1 MTRLDLVMLLMLLAF
16 PGTASA
22 HPGRLSADGCHDVHT
37 RFVHTSGKVDE
48 PGSRHCHRPLG
59 EMKLDGQEQLEDGP
73 PRIVPRPEDRERSR
87 ERR

>member
-1 MTRLDLVMLLMLLAF
+1 MTRLDLLALLLLLAM

-22 HPGRLSADGCHDVHT
+22 HPGRLDATGCHNVYT
-37 RFVHTSGKVDE
+37 KFVHKSGKVDE
-48 PGSRHCHRPLG
+48 PGSRHCHRALG

-87 ERR
+87 ESR